1 METPRQACSNERV
14 ETPPCSFWG
23 TPRGD
28 ARRAPAFQPWGTAMP
43 EGAGKA
49 LTEERGTQGAGCRP
63 VREAPDSLPRE
74 PAESIPTPGLATPR
88 SGVFWGPGGEAG
100 RGTERA
106 VLLLD
111 IGAASRVL
119 GAQQPE
125 AERKCLGP
133 GGEVTSGRPASPNAE
148 APTGTQGNC
157 RERSRRSPG
166 QDPRGKESAVTL
178 PEPREPEALTCLI
191 TPLPPNAPP
200 SSASSD
206 ALGSG
211 AWPERGKDRT
221 GGGLAE
227 AGDIISLTQAENDL
241 WPELCTKSKGGG
253 GD

>member
-28 ARRAPAFQPWGTAMP
+28 APRAPAFQPWGAAMP
-43 EGAGKA
+43 QCGHVAHGSRRCGEGPDGGAGDA
-49 LTEERGTQGAGCRP
+49 EGLAAGQCARRP
-63 VREAPDSLPRE
+63 TRSRESR
-74 PAESIPTPGLATPR
+74 AESIPTPGLATPR

-157 RERSRRSPG
+157 RARSWRSPG

-200 SSASSD
+200 SSSFLRCPRVRS
-206 ALGSG
+206 
-211 AWPERGKDRT
+211 
-221 GGGLAE
+221 LA
-227 AGDIISLTQAENDL
+227 
-241 WPELCTKSKGGG
+241 
-253 GD
+253 